1 MTVSFFLALPFLILD
16 PSFIAL
22 GKLGAGVV
30 FSLLFPNIDQV
41 GSASAEQDLESYT
54 QTSSSMAPTL
64 NEGDIILVDTLAY
77 QASVPSRGDIVLF
90 YAPNSVREPDWGFDG
105 PVYVKRVVGL
115 PGDRIR
121 MIGGVLHI
129 DGEPAP
135 RQRIEDYPAADGGYT
150 APLAQYIETLPNG
163 LEYRIIERFDDGM
176 LDDTEEFHVPDG
188 HYFVLGDNRDNS
200 VDSRL
205 VDVLGFIPR
214 DLILGQV
221 HDRIWPLGSPLGN

>member
-1 MTVSFFLALPFLILD
+1 MTMSFFLALPFLILD
-16 PSFIAL
+16 PAFIQI
-22 GKLGAGVV
+22 GKLGAGAV

-41 GSASAEQDLESYT
+41 GSASAEQALESYT

-77 QASVPSRGDIVLF
+77 QASVPSRGDLVLF
-90 YAPNSVREPDWGFDG
+90 YAPNSVRDTDWGFDG
-105 PVYVKRVVGL
+105 PVYVKRVVGM
-115 PGDRIR
+115 PGDDIQ

-150 APLAQYIETLPNG
+150 APLAQYLETLPNG
-163 LEYRIIERFDDGM
+163 LQYRIIERFDDGM
-176 LDDTEEFHVPDG
+176 LDDTPVLQVPDG
-188 HYFVLGDNRDNS
+188 HYFVMGDNRDNS
-200 VDSRL
+200 ADSRL
-205 VDVLGFIPR
+205 VDMLGFIPR

-221 HDRIWPLGSPLGN
+221 HDRIWPLGSPLEN